1 MAFKQPYNNFN
12 KQGASIAPAAAA
24 VPVAAKG
31 IGALLVKLGIK
42 KGVAAG
48 SKVALSKGGSFLAKL
63 GKGKASSLVGLTQP
77 KQGFVKQA
85 SSKISKGYNQKI
97 SDLAKNLGENKGDV
111 DKFVKNKAMDAA
123 SNIVS
128 NIGSKN
134 NETPNPNT
142 SEKTTIINTPSVETK
157 EPKSYGYGNPQ
168 GPSQGYS
175 DPTSISKSDEAVNAI
190 TPKKDDFISNFHA
203 PVNVRGIT
211 FDAGDAV
218 RAGRLL
224 YNTIKD
230 RNRSSRFKD
239 LNKPYSEAKRNVD
252 KMLDEHG
259 TTLKPSL
266 KYERPQEPDTPTD
279 RFTTKKGIGS
289 KKQQERIKN
298 FVAYDESKSYSA
310 KLKKKKDAK
319 NDKLYDKLATKAS
332 ANRSK
337 ELKKISKTDNK
348 KEKLYERLATKA
360 SKKRSKELKKDKN
373 LIAGE

>member
-63 GKGKASSLVGLTQP
+63 GKGKASSLVGPTQP

-97 SDLAKNLGENKGDV
+97 SDLAKNLGENRGDV
-111 DKFVKNKAMDAA
+111 NKFVKNKAMNTA
-123 SNIVS
+123 SNAVS
-128 NIGSKN
+128 SIGGKN
-134 NETPNPNT
+134 KEMPNPNT

-157 EPKSYGYGNPQ
+157 EPKLSGYGNPQ
-168 GPSQGYS
+168 GPSLGEGYS
-175 DPTSISKSDEAVNAI
+175 NPSSVSKSDQAVNAI
-190 TPKKDDFISNFHA
+190 TPKKNDFISNFHA

-239 LNKPYSEAKRNVD
+239 LDKPYSEAKRNVD

-259 TTLKPSL
+259 TTLKSGF
-266 KYERPQEPDTPTD
+266 KIDKSGIKNDWRKEKSNTTTD
-279 RFTTKKGIGS
+279 RF
-289 KKQQERIKN
+289 
-298 FVAYDESKSYSA
+298 
-310 KLKKKKDAK
+310 
-319 NDKLYDKLATKAS
+319 
-332 ANRSK
+332 
-337 ELKKISKTDNK
+337 
-348 KEKLYERLATKA
+348 
-360 SKKRSKELKKDKN
+360 
-373 LIAGE
+373 